1 MSNTDSDWVPYGTPN
16 PKAAAEAP
24 DKPGPPSAPIQGV
37 EGYNLR
43 GVDRDST
50 WAGAPAVGTS
60 PAYSELQSN
69 PQNEHTL
76 KMLGPAGPLPV
87 FKAFSSGFREG
98 FGEDPVGMSSEQA
111 QKFQDAGLFNTKL
124 GTPTGFMGVFKA
136 INETLIMGGAT
147 LLDTAARTASGLYRG
162 AQGAGVEA
170 GLPRDVVSI
179 PDAYMGSPGL
189 HPGEVPKP
197 GEAVAQDAN
206 WSRNKSLTYTDIAQA
221 RETGVVGP
229 ERPSINEGTPAEVA
243 HKTIQPTA
251 AYHGSPYDFDAFDSG
266 KIGTGEGAQSYGHG
280 LYFAEHPAV
289 ATEYAGKTI
298 PASAIERLREIDKL
312 LDTTP
317 EGNYRDA
324 LRQEMDDLETKQPG
338 NTFQVKIHAN
348 KNDFMSHDLP
358 ANSPEQPAGLKA
370 AYKKAGMDLTGA
382 TDGADAYHQLSVRLG
397 GDEAA
402 SAALAEAGVPGIKY
416 LDQGSRV
423 TADSK
428 AELEQLEFMKK
439 AGPPPEKAGIAY
451 DKIRWQQDIQTK
463 IDASKEKQAQG
474 THNFVV
480 FDHNLVEITHKNG
493 EAVPPKPSSLP
504 VPTEEAGLPAK
515 QGSRE
520 LMSPEDTAFAQR
532 LDEFI
537 GKLEVPE
544 DFKNLL
550 REAAQRGGTFTD
562 ARTGDI
568 PLSHQGSLEEA
579 TGMRLDEMTLRG
591 MGRLL
596 KNDGEVRV
604 AMQTLLTTTDK
615 VFEAA
620 RDADMTG
627 DPKDLIALQEQ
638 IMRRDLALEQVVGL
652 RAEWGRTGNVFQEFT
667 EKVNDAQTLG
677 QFLKDKGKYTVD
689 DLKTIAKNLR
699 GLNDRGAQARLLTDL
714 RKPTLWDKWMYT
726 WTNGLLSGLFTHA
739 RYLVGNTMFAAYD
752 AMVITPTAGAIGAA
766 RQLFSKDAIDRV
778 FIGEGPARVWGM
790 VKGTE
795 QGIIAASRAIASGVP
810 DALPRQVA
818 LNVNPYTGQKP
829 IKGVVG
835 SIIGIPSHAI
845 AAIHTFYNVI
855 GYRAQIEAE
864 AYRSAARAGLKP
876 TDPNFWTHMHDQSMF
891 PTEDAMDAA
900 VKNGSRTTF
909 TDPLGPKGQA
919 LQVFLNTTKV
929 GKMVVPFLR
938 VSSNVFKAAQEA
950 TPGSLLNKDMRD
962 NLAGRNG
969 DIARDT
975 QYARL
980 AAGTAIGGMV
990 AYWAAN
996 DHITD
1001 NGPPNKEDHDI
1012 WRLTHEPNSVKIGN
1026 YWVSYDRLGPLGP
1039 YLGMVAGLTH
1049 SIKDINDKDVGTA
1062 TERIVLGISQD
1073 IVNEVGMQ
1081 GLSDLIQAKT
1091 DPVRYGKKYVANLGA
1106 SFIPFSSGASQW
1118 ASVMDPEQRTTN
1130 NLVDVMKSK
1139 VPWLR
1144 ETLYPVRDWKG
1155 LPLANSREE
1164 LGAVIKNR
1172 QVNVDPIDQ
1181 EMSALQIHPTKVEGQ
1196 IKGVQL
1202 TPDQYDRYQTTAG
1215 VLTQT
1220 ALTALIKE
1228 PAFQQMPAMMRETQ
1242 IKATIESTRKA
1253 AETKMLI
1260 ENGGALLKQTL
1271 QVQMDKAQGIKPD
1284 KSKTLMQSLG
1294 VTQ

>member
-1 MSNTDSDWVPYGTPN
+1 MPSSPMAVFKQFTSDFAEGFGDDPAGMSYET
-16 PKAAAEAP
+16 AAKTFGWSP
-24 DKPGPPSAPIQGV
+24 DRKPGQVDG
-37 EGYNLR
+37 LR
-43 GVDRDST
+43 D
-50 WAGAPAVGTS
+50 
-60 PAYSELQSN
+60 
-69 PQNEHTL
+69 
-76 KMLGPAGPLPV
+76 V
-87 FKAFSSGFREG
+87 FKAF
-98 FGEDPVGMSSEQA
+98 
-111 QKFQDAGLFNTKL
+111 
-124 GTPTGFMGVFKA
+124 
-136 INETLIMGGAT
+136 NETLIMGGAAV
-147 LLDTAARTASGLYRG
+147 LDSAARVGSGLYRG
-162 AQGAGVEA
+162 LQGAGVAA
-170 GLPRDVVSI
+170 GVPQDVVSI
-179 PDAYMGSPGL
+179 PDAFMGAPGIGLDPPAPTVRPSPIQPIRNAVPWARSVAGRTGIPEVDLVLNSWPTRNVIDNPVVDRSHDVPYMAGGSAPL
-189 HPGEVPKP
+189 ADPTVYVDRHVPATQTISGVTFDP
-197 GEAVAQDAN
+197 ADPWTIHENVEQHTMELLIRGGMSAQDAYKVAHFEFAEPAEQAWYRAHGIDQVAAEKEQMSWLPRIQHESPEN
-206 WSRNKSLTYTDIAQA
+206 PPPNLYEKPYPHAHVQGAEHESIEETRPSDDAVLRAKAIIRNTPELKNLTYTDLAQA
-221 RETGVVGP
+221 RETGVIGP
-229 ERPSINEGTPAEVA
+229 DKPTINDGTPAEVST
-243 HKTIQPTA
+243 KLIQ
-251 AYHGSPYDFDAFDSG
+251 
-266 KIGTGEGAQSYGHG
+266 Q
-280 LYFAEHPAV
+280 
-289 ATEYAGKTI
+289 
-298 PASAIERLREIDKL
+298 
-312 LDTTP
+312 
-317 EGNYRDA
+317 
-324 LRQEMDDLETKQPG
+324 
-338 NTFQVKIHAN
+338 
-348 KNDFMSHDLP
+348 
-358 ANSPEQPAGLKA
+358 
-370 AYKKAGMDLTGA
+370 
-382 TDGADAYHQLSVRLG
+382 
-397 GDEAA
+397 
-402 SAALAEAGVPGIKY
+402 SAAMPGPLTLTEDGYHLPDKPTTVAANEA
-416 LDQGSRV
+416 
-423 TADSK
+423 
-428 AELEQLEFMKK
+428 
-439 AGPPPEKAGIAY
+439 
-451 DKIRWQQDIQTK
+451 DK
-463 IDASKEKQAQG
+463 
-474 THNFVV
+474 
-480 FDHNLVEITHKNG
+480 
-493 EAVPPKPSSLP
+493 SS
-504 VPTEEAGLPAK
+504 LPAK

-550 REAAQRGGTFTD
+550 REAAQRGGTFPE

-627 DPKDLIALQEQ
+627 DPKDLIALQEA

-714 RKPTLWDKWMYT
+714 RKPTLWDKWMYV

-739 RYLVGNTMFAAYD
+739 RYIIGNTMFAAHD
-752 AMVITPTAGAIGAA
+752 AMIITPAAGAIGAA
-766 RQLFSKDAIDRV
+766 RQLFSKDQIDRV
-778 FIGEGPARVWGM
+778 FVGEGPARVWGM

-795 QGIIAASRAIASGVP
+795 QGIISAVNAIATGVP
-810 DALPRQVA
+810 DALPRQVS

-829 IKGVVG
+829 IKGVAG
-835 SIIGIPSHAI
+835 DIIGIPSHAI
-845 AAIHTFYNVI
+845 AAIHSFYNVI

-864 AYRSAARAGLKP
+864 AYRSAAKAGLKP
-876 TDPNFWTHMHDQSMF
+876 TDPNFWTHMHDQSMY
-891 PTEDAMDAA
+891 PTEEAMDAA
-900 VKNGSRTTF
+900 VKNGSRITF

-919 LQVFLNTTKV
+919 LQAFLNTTKV

-938 VSSNVFKAAQEA
+938 VSSNVFKGAQEA
-950 TPGSLLNKDMRD
+950 TAGALLNKDMRD
-962 NLAGRNG
+962 NLTGKNG

-980 AAGTAIGGMV
+980 AVGTAIGGMV

-1012 WRLTHEPNSVKIGN
+1012 WRLTHEPNSIKIGD

-1049 SIKDINDKDVGTA
+1049 SIKDISDKDVGTA

-1091 DPVRYGKKYVANLGA
+1091 DPARYGKKYMANLGA
-1106 SFIPFSSGASQW
+1106 SFIPYSSGASQW

-1139 VPWLR
+1139 VPWLLV
-1144 ETLYPVRDWKG
+1144 TLYPVRDWKG

-1164 LGAVIKNR
+1164 MGAVIKNR
-1172 QVNVDPIDQ
+1172 QVNIDSIDQ
-1181 EMSALQIHPTKVEGQ
+1181 EMSALQIHPTKVEPQ

-1215 VLTQT
+1215 VMTQT
-1220 ALTALIKE
+1220 ALTALVTGPSFQPATRCNANE
-1228 PAFQQMPAMMRETQ
+1228 PDQGDHREHAQEPRRPRCSLRT
-1242 IKATIESTRKA
+1242 AAPCSSRRYRFRWTRHK
-1253 AETKMLI
+1253 
-1260 ENGGALLKQTL
+1260 G
-1271 QVQMDKAQGIKPD
+1271 
-1284 KSKTLMQSLG
+1284 SSL
-1294 VTQ
+1294 TSPRR

>member
-16 PKAAAEAP
+16 PRAAAEDSIGP
-24 DKPGPPSAPIQGV
+24 LSVTPPSAEGGNIIQ
-37 EGYNLR
+37 
-43 GVDRDST
+43 ST
-50 WAGAPAVGTS
+50 PASEHIFRADLKSPLKTFKQFTS
-60 PAYSELQSN
+60 DFAQ
-69 PQNEHTL
+69 
-76 KMLGPAGPLPV
+76 
-87 FKAFSSGFREG
+87 G
-98 FGEDPVGMSSEQA
+98 FGDDPVGMSYETAAKTFGWSPDRKPGQV
-111 QKFQDAGLFNTKL
+111 DGLRD
-124 GTPTGFMGVFKA
+124 VFKA
-136 INETLIMGGAT
+136 FNETLIMGGAA
-147 LLDTAARTASGLYRG
+147 LLDSAARFGTGLYRG
-162 AQGAGVEA
+162 LQGAAVESGV
-170 GLPRDVVSI
+170 PKDVASI

-189 HPGEVPKP
+189 HPRETPKP
-197 GEAVAQDAN
+197 SEVASQDAN
-206 WSRNKSLTYTDIAQA
+206 WARNKSPPMTFTEIAQA
-221 RETGVVGP
+221 RETGVIGP
-229 ERPSINEGTPAEVA
+229 ERPTINEGTPAEVA
-243 HKTIQPTA
+243 HKTIQPTV
-251 AYHGSPYDFDAFDSG
+251 AYHGSPYDFDAFDNG
-266 KIGTGEGAQSYGHG
+266 KIGTGEGAQSYGYG
-280 LYFAEHPAV
+280 LYFAEHPEVAENYAV
-289 ATEYAGKTI
+289 
-298 PASAIERLREIDKL
+298 
-312 LDTTP
+312 
-317 EGNYRDA
+317 
-324 LRQEMDDLETKQPG
+324 RQEIADLAEKQSG

-348 KNDFMSHDLP
+348 KDDFMSHDLP
-358 ANSPEQPAGLKA
+358 ANDPAQPAGLKA

-416 LDQGSRV
+416 LDQLSRNSDYARLERSISEMQGRIEDTKKELV
-423 TADSK
+423 EAKNNPGLLPAYFIRREGAIVDMQARVDMWKANLEKTSK
-428 AELEQLEFMKK
+428 A
-439 AGPPPEKAGIAY
+439 
-451 DKIRWQQDIQTK
+451 T
-463 IDASKEKQAQG
+463 S
-474 THNFVV
+474 NFVV

-504 VPTEEAGLPAK
+504 VPTEDAGLPAK
-515 QGSRE
+515 QGGRE

-550 REAAQRGGTFTD
+550 REAAQRGGTFTE

-568 PLSHQGSLEEA
+568 PLAPQGSLEEA
-579 TGMRLDEMTLRG
+579 TGMRLDEMTMRG

-596 KNDGEVRV
+596 KNDAEVRV

-714 RKPTLWDKWMYT
+714 RKPTLWDKWMYV

-739 RYLVGNTMFAAYD
+739 RYIIGNTMFAAHD
-752 AMVITPTAGAIGAA
+752 AMLITPVAGAIGAA
-766 RQLFSKDAIDRV
+766 RQLFSKEAIDRV

-795 QGIIAASRAIASGVP
+795 QGIIAASQALVSGVPYTLPRAIATGK
-810 DALPRQVA
+810 
-818 LNVNPYTGQKP
+818 NPYTGQKP
-829 IKGVVG
+829 FTGAAG
-835 SIIGIPSHAI
+835 TIIGIPSHAI
-845 AAIHTFYNVI
+845 AAIHSFYNVI

-864 AYRSAARAGLKP
+864 AYRSAAKAGLKP

-891 PTEDAMDAA
+891 PTEEAMDAA
-900 VKNGSRTTF
+900 VKNGSRITF

-938 VSSNVFKAAQEA
+938 VSSNVFKGAQEA
-950 TPGSLLNKDMRD
+950 VPLGLGAIANKDMRD

-980 AAGTAIGGMV
+980 AVGTAIGGMV

-1012 WRLTHEPNSVKIGN
+1012 WRLTHEPNSIKIGS

-1062 TERIVLGISQD
+1062 TERIVFGISQD

-1091 DPVRYGKKYVANLGA
+1091 DPVRYGKKYMANLGA
-1106 SFIPFSSGASQW
+1106 SFIPYSSGASQW
-1118 ASVMDPEQRTTN
+1118 ASVMDPYQRSTN
-1130 NLVDVMKSK
+1130 NLVDVLKSK
-1139 VPWLR
+1139 VPWVR
-1144 ETLYPVRDWKG
+1144 EGLYPVRDWKG

-1164 LGAVIKNR
+1164 MGAVIKNR
-1172 QVNVDPIDQ
+1172 EVNVDPIDQ

-1215 VLTQT
+1215 VMTQT
-1220 ALTALIKE
+1220 ALTALIKG
-1228 PAFQQMPAMMRETQ
+1228 PSYQQLPAMMKENQ
-1242 IKATIESTRKA
+1242 IKAIIESTRKA
-1253 AETKMLI
+1253 AETQMLI
-1260 ENGGALLKQTL
+1260 ENGGELLKQTL
-1271 QVQMDKAQGIKPD
+1271 QVQIDKAQGIKPD